1 MAATVSLSIYFYL
14 LIFSSLSASEAALFF
29 HPFFFFLAYK
39 KFNFGVVGEHC
50 PHFIREETES

>member
-29 HPFFFFLAYK
+29 HPFFFLAYQ

-50 PHFIREETES
+50 SHFIREETES